1 MLNHLHIRADEITPI
16 ADPDTNGLLWVHPDA
31 FGQAGVPYVIKV
43 SDPPLSR
50 EISGL
55 TVNNRE
61 YGTCSKAQ

>member
-1 MLNHLHIRADEITPI
+1 MLNHLHIRGNVLAQPNNLVWTGDDKTHQPW
-16 ADPDTNGLLWVHPDA
+16 LFSSV
-31 FGQAGVPYVIKV
+31 
-43 SDPPLSR
+43 PPLSR